1 MAGKLITERK
11 GVNGDVSFLVRIREA
26 GVAVSKTFKTKKE
39 AEKFIREVKTKI
51 DRGESVDI
59 TKIKKMTLAQIFD
72 EYLKHNTVAKGKKY
86 DLEKLKLEIGKVPLS
101 NFKAGTFAL
110 YLKTKLEQEIPDQA
124 KKKKSHPLY
133 DGHQVVDPD
142 TGKLKKKTYS
152 ESTIR
157 KYYYAIK
164 TALFWHAKHH
174 DYTFDRK
181 PFDDNPP
188 PKAWEPRDRILE
200 AGELDRLLEATNKM
214 YVKREEWKCL
224 ILWQYYSCMR
234 AGETLLMKWDEIH
247 LDEKNPHHSYIFV
260 PKENTKIADKK
271 NAEDRKVPLRPEF
284 FHFIKDRLMKLKK
297 DGQQLVFGD
306 YWSSSSVLAARFKV
320 ICKNAKVSDFKIHD
334 LRHCAVSW
342 YFVNTNLTDIEIS
355 KISGHIE
362 LSTLKR
368 YATLRHSD
376 IGVKLWANAT

>member
-1 MAGKLITERK
+1 MAGKLITERT

-142 TGKLKKKTYS
+142 TGKLKKDLQ
-152 ESTIR
+152 R
-157 KYYYAIK
+157 KHYQ
-164 TALFWHAKHH
+164 
-174 DYTFDRK
+174 
-181 PFDDNPP
+181 
-188 PKAWEPRDRILE
+188 EIL
-200 AGELDRLLEATNKM
+200 LCNQNS
-214 YVKREEWKCL
+214 
-224 ILWQYYSCMR
+224 I
-234 AGETLLMKWDEIH
+234 
-247 LDEKNPHHSYIFV
+247 
-260 PKENTKIADKK
+260 
-271 NAEDRKVPLRPEF
+271 
-284 FHFIKDRLMKLKK
+284 
-297 DGQQLVFGD
+297 
-306 YWSSSSVLAARFKV
+306 VLARKASRLHF
-320 ICKNAKVSDFKIHD
+320 
-334 LRHCAVSW
+334 
-342 YFVNTNLTDIEIS
+342 
-355 KISGHIE
+355 
-362 LSTLKR
+362 
-368 YATLRHSD
+368 
-376 IGVKLWANAT
+376 